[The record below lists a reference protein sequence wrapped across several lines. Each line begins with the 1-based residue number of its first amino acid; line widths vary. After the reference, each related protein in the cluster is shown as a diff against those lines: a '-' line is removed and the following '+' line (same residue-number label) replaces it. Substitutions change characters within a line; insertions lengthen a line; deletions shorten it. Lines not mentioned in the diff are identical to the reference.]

1 LRLKHVPENNTLKIL
16 IGFWNTMEKRC
27 ETGVRRVCV
36 QAVLALSL
44 TPQQQQ
50 QQQQLG
56 LGLLREKMPGMASPG
71 GRPCSNPAA
80 AAAVGSVLG

>member
-1 LRLKHVPENNTLKIL
+1 
-16 IGFWNTMEKRC
+16 MEKRS

-44 TPQQQQ
+44 TPQQQ

>member
-1 LRLKHVPENNTLKIL
+1 
-16 IGFWNTMEKRC
+16 MEKRS

-44 TPQQQQ
+44 TPQQ

>member
-1 LRLKHVPENNTLKIL
+1 MEN
-16 IGFWNTMEKRC
+16 RS

-44 TPQQQQ
+44 TPQQ